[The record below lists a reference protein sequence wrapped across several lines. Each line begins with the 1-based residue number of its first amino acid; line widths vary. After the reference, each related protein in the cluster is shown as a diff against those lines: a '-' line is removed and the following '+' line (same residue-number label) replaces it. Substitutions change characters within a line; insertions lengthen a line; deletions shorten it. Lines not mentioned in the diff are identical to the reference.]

1 MASVRGNIRKIATAL
16 IIVVALIAGMLGG
29 VTSAQADT
37 QVTSAPTENSTG
49 GGPSTQ
55 LVDKPESTTTDNSST
70 VSSQTSTT
78 HPEPTE
84 ESPANSNQSSTP
96 KDSSSPSVR
105 SGEFHKVVFDTNGA
119 FTLAPEVQVVQNN
132 AVPARPSTDPLKTGY
147 RFDGWFNGNAG
158 YDFTTPVT
166 TDMILT
172 AHWTRAT
179 RGEWGLNPDHG
190 PATGGTKVTLT
201 PPEVT
206 DSVQISAARFHSMAL
221 TSNGTIYT
229 WGRNDGGALGDG
241 TTSDRSK
248 PVKVLQPK
256 SVPSDFRF
264 TQISMGYQ
272 HSVALGSDGN
282 AYAWGNNGNGELG
295 IGYNWGNKT
304 TPVKVLPP
312 AGAPADFRYT
322 QIGAGYGYTAALGS
336 DGNAYAWGSGDCG
349 HLGTDDHGSRSRA
362 GKVKTP
368 AGTNPDFRFT
378 RITVAEHS
386 VFALGSDGNAYAWG
400 KNSDGQLG
408 DGTESQRWTP
418 VKVMKPSSSPEI
430 TYTQISCIY
439 GSTLAL
445 GSDGNAYGWGANES
459 GQLGNGNK
467 RVAVSA
473 VKVAAPATAA
483 NGFRYIQVS
492 AGHSHSLAI
501 GSDGNAYAWGSNQYG
516 RLGNGSNTSSTTP
529 VKVRYP
535 SGSASDFKYT
545 QVSAGIF
552 HSMATGS
559 DGKVLAWGRNTGY
572 QVGNGND
579 DNQYSPVA
587 VSTPKVSSGSSDGIS
602 VSNVRFDGIDSITVP
617 EKQGDGTWLVTS
629 PKHDSGVVDVSIVWT
644 FNGSTSIAHLSYQ
657 YEQNYY
663 TVTFDT
669 ADGRPVTRQRIKEGD
684 YVKRPSPDPVRK
696 GWQFDGWFLNTSNI
710 AYDFARPVT
719 GDLTLTAHWYYS
731 GDSGNSIKDRMNGS
745 AGFVRENIGN
755 SNWSMKPTSGPES
768 GGNTVRLLPP
778 TPRGVRFSSVSVGD
792 HHTVAVGSDGNVYAW
807 GSNKYGQLGNGT
819 VADSA
824 TPHVANK
831 PTGKDDSFT
840 YISAK
845 AGEDF
850 TVALGSDYKIYAWGN
865 RRWGQLGDYSHQSSS
880 SIPVQVLTP
889 GNMTFQQI
897 DAGAT
902 HALAVSMGG
911 KEVWGWGNAQYG
923 RLGNGDGENATFRSD
938 PSQTKLT
945 LDYGETVKTISA
957 GSWHSVVITSKGRA
971 LTFGSSNYGQLGL
984 GNQNDQ
990 LLPAEVPKPNQDTSV
1005 KFTDASA
1012 GGSHTLFLGSDG
1024 NVYGVGMNSWGQ
1036 LGNGRQ
1042 TEVQLTLTR
1051 MLKPQNAPNVKY
1063 VNLSAGGYH
1072 SLMLSSDYQ
1081 LYGCGYNGYGQL
1093 GNNSTNTMTVPVKVF
1108 QPDNKP
1114 DTFKYFPTIDA
1125 GLGTSTVSAFIGED
1139 GYVYSFGSNEFN
1151 ALGNNLVP
1159 DKAIRPVRVLF
1170 PERGTLTDIIF
1181 DTNHGTIQN
1190 HNSDESWNVIVPE
1203 HNQGEVSV
1211 TVVWNLSGVPQTD
1224 QYLTYKYLHVGSLP
1238 KAGDSGII
1246 PLILTGFLV
1255 MGGTI
1260 AVRRYRTNR
1269 IVGNSIRTQL
1279 HS

>member
-1 MASVRGNIRKIATAL
+1 MV
-16 IIVVALIAGMLGG
+16 
-29 VTSAQADT
+29 Q
-37 QVTSAPTENSTG
+37 
-49 GGPSTQ
+49 
-55 LVDKPESTTTDNSST
+55 DNT
-70 VSSQTSTT
+70 VLT
-78 HPEPTE
+78 
-84 ESPANSNQSSTP
+84 
-96 KDSSSPSVR
+96 
-105 SGEFHKVVFDTNGA
+105 
-119 FTLAPEVQVVQNN
+119 
-132 AVPARPSTDPLKTGY
+132 RPSTDPLKTGY
-147 RFDGWFNGNAG
+147 RFDGWFIGDTG

-206 DSVQISAARFHSMAL
+206 DSVQISAARFHSMVL

-241 TTSDRSK
+241 TTRDRSK

-256 SVPSDFRF
+256 SVPPDFRF

-295 IGYNWGNKT
+295 IGNSWGNKT
-304 TPVKVLPP
+304 APVKVLPP
-312 AGAPADFRYT
+312 AGAPAGFRYT

-349 HLGTDDHGSRSRA
+349 HLGTDKHGSRSRA
-362 GKVKTP
+362 GQVKRP
-368 AGTNPDFRFT
+368 AGTNQDFRFT

-418 VKVMKPSSSPEI
+418 VRVKKPSSSPGI

-467 RVAVSA
+467 RAAVSA
-473 VKVAAPATAA
+473 VKVAAPSTAP

-501 GSDGNAYAWGSNQYG
+501 GSDGNAYAWGNNQYG
-516 RLGNGSNTSSTTP
+516 RLGNGSDTSRTTP
-529 VKVRYP
+529 VKVRNP

-559 DGKVLAWGRNTGY
+559 GSMVLAWGLNTGY
-572 QVGNGND
+572 QVGNGNN
-579 DNQYSPVA
+579 DNQYNPTAISI
-587 VSTPKVSSGSSDGIS
+587 PKVSSDSSDGIS
-602 VSNVRFDGIDSITVP
+602 VRNVRFDGIDSITVP
-617 EKQGDGTWLVTS
+617 EKQVDGTWLVTS
-629 PKHDSGVVDVSIVWT
+629 PKHGSGVVDVSMVWT
-644 FNGSTSIAHLSYQ
+644 LNGSTYTAHLSYR

-669 ADGRPVTRQRIKEGD
+669 ADGRPVTRQQIKEGD
-684 YVKRPSPDPVRK
+684 YVERPSPDPTRK
-696 GWQFDGWFLNTSNI
+696 DWLFDGWFLSPSNV
-710 AYDFARPVT
+710 AYDFSRPVT

-731 GDSGNSIKDRMNGS
+731 GYAGKGIKGRMSGS
-745 AGFVRENIGN
+745 AGLVREDPRD
-755 SNWSMKPTSGPES
+755 SKWSMKPTSGPES

-778 TPRGVRFSSVSVGD
+778 APRGVKFSSVSIGD
-792 HHTVAVGSDGNVYAW
+792 HHAVAVASDGNVYAW

-819 VADSA
+819 SDDSA
-824 TPHVANK
+824 KPRVANR
-831 PTGKDDSFT
+831 PAGKDDKFK

-850 TVALGSDYKIYAWGN
+850 TLALGNDRKVYAWGN
-865 RRWGQLGDYSHQSSS
+865 GRWGQLGNYSHQLESLV
-880 SIPVQVLTP
+880 PVQVLTP
-889 GNMTFQQI
+889 DNMTFQQI

-902 HALAVSMGG
+902 HSLAVAMGG

-923 RLGNGDGENATFRSD
+923 RLGNGDGKNATYRSD

-945 LDYGETVKTISA
+945 LDYDETVKTISA

-984 GNQNDQ
+984 GNQNNQ
-990 LLPAEVPKPNQDTSV
+990 LLPLEVPKPSQDPSV

-1024 NVYGVGMNSWGQ
+1024 NVYGVGMNSWGE
-1036 LGNGRQ
+1036 LGNGSR
-1042 TEVQLTLTR
+1042 VDIQLTLTR
-1051 MLKPQNAPNVKY
+1051 MLKPQNAPNVTY
-1063 VNLSAGGYH
+1063 TNLSAGGYH
-1072 SLMLSSDYQ
+1072 SLMVGSDNH

-1093 GNNSTNTMTVPVKVF
+1093 GNNSTNVTTVPVKVF

-1114 DTFKYFPTIDA
+1114 ETFEYYNSIDA
-1125 GLGTSTVSAFIGED
+1125 GSGTSTVSVSIGED
-1139 GYVYSFGSNEFN
+1139 GNVYSFGSNEYH
-1151 ALGNNLVP
+1151 ALGNDLVP
-1159 DKAIRPVRVLF
+1159 DKAIRPVRILF
-1170 PERGTLTDIIF
+1170 PERGTPTDVIF

-1190 HNSDESWNVIVPE
+1190 QNSDESWNVIVPE
-1203 HNQGEVSV
+1203 HNQGSVPV
-1211 TVVWNLSGVPQTD
+1211 TVVWNLSGLPQQD
-1224 QYLTYKYLHVGSLP
+1224 QYLTYTYLHVGSLP
-1238 KAGDSGII
+1238 NAGGSGI
-1246 PLILTGFLV
+1246 LLLLLTGLLV

-1269 IVGNSIRTQL
+1269 IVGPNPAKV
-1279 HS
+1279 